1 MALSAIL
8 YTSRMAN
15 QDLIELFDQLTP
27 YLVLGLIAFMVLI
40 VFSLAKESKGGRM
53 AYIVLSIALLVGTSG
68 WIAKTV
74 IQYFLDI

>member
-1 MALSAIL
+1 
-8 YTSRMAN
+8 MAN
-15 QDLIELFDQLTP
+15 QELIELFDQLTP
-27 YLVLGLIAFMVLI
+27 YLVLALIAFMVLI

>member
-1 MALSAIL
+1 MN
-8 YTSRMAN
+8 TPFMDN
-15 QDLIELFDQLTP
+15 QQLIDLFDQLTP
-27 YLVLGLIAFMVLI
+27 WFVAALIAFMVLI

-74 IQYFLDI
+74 IQFFLKI

>member
-1 MALSAIL
+1 
-8 YTSRMAN
+8 MAN
-15 QDLIELFDQLTP
+15 QELIELFDQLTP
-27 YLVLGLIAFMVLI
+27 YLVLGLIALMVLI

>member
-1 MALSAIL
+1 MD
-8 YTSRMAN
+8 N
-15 QDLIELFDQLTP
+15 QQLIDLFDQLTP
-27 YLVLGLIAFMVLI
+27 WFVAALIAFMVLI

-74 IQYFLDI
+74 IQYFMKI

>member
-1 MALSAIL
+1 MD
-8 YTSRMAN
+8 N
-15 QDLIELFDQLTP
+15 QALIELIDQLTP
-27 YLVLGLIAFMVLI
+27 YLVLALIALMVLI

-74 IQYFLDI
+74 IQFVLEL